1 MMNLN
6 QFNNE
11 RENVIAQAYWK
22 KIEKLSLQLF
32 ILRNKEDILS
42 DKINKKESQLNETRV
57 KYEAIKERQERKA
70 AERMERKEAMKKR
83 KAVEKMEKEE
93 AMKERH
99 ERKAVEKMEKEEAMK
114 ERQERKAVEKM
125 EKEEAMKERKAAER
139 MSIKELHQTK
149 KHVSTAIQLQV
160 VSEFSNEYIIA
171 LANNNDISTEN
182 LFRQIGYSMQQ
193 NYPSGWDIPTFKKRF
208 IQDFGS
214 TNWLKGM
221 NNQSNSISS
230 AFYRMCPQS
239 ETSRSSKT
247 GKLTSIPSFKK
258 TEGGKAKYIFDANL
272 YLNYC

>member
-1 MMNLN
+1 
-6 QFNNE
+6 
-11 RENVIAQAYWK
+11 
-22 KIEKLSLQLF
+22 
-32 ILRNKEDILS
+32 
-42 DKINKKESQLNETRV
+42 
-57 KYEAIKERQERKA
+57 
-70 AERMERKEAMKKR
+70 
-83 KAVEKMEKEE
+83 
-93 AMKERH
+93 
-99 ERKAVEKMEKEEAMK
+99 
-114 ERQERKAVEKM
+114 
-125 EKEEAMKERKAAER
+125 
-139 MSIKELHQTK
+139 
-149 KHVSTAIQLQV
+149 
-160 VSEFSNEYIIA
+160 
-171 LANNNDISTEN
+171 
-182 LFRQIGYSMQQ
+182 MQQ